1 MFASW
6 QYELTPV
13 AWPTD
18 DASANTMTDAGPNHF
33 FQDEA
38 GDWFVRPPL
47 AQPEPGPDGVVVLS
61 FDGAGIA
68 VVTASEVTHD
78 RESALRLLP
87 DGDDP
92 AISGLRQLATER
104 LPSGRRDG
112 ISQRTGKPWRKS
124 HDKAVIARALVVEG
138 WKRLGYRNG
147 SAIRAWLRWEHELG
161 GEYGNPYAYDSLKDG
176 HEAFWRDYVR
186 EITTTN
192 RRVLNELRAN
202 LRPKTDPARPDDAG
216 HGPVRPPGPQ
226 PVPRSR

>member
-1 MFASW
+1 MRSRRATKAARSRAHRELSRVDPAAAQLFDWYARVRREFSTLAPGDLFASW

-47 AQPEPGPDGVVVLS
+47 AQPEPGLDGVVVLS

-68 VVTASEVTHD
+68 VVTAREATHD

-92 AISGLRQLATER
+92 AVSGLRQLATER

-112 ISQRTGKPWRKS
+112 ISAC
-124 HDKAVIARALVVEG
+124 D
-138 WKRLGYRNG
+138 
-147 SAIRAWLRWEHELG
+147 
-161 GEYGNPYAYDSLKDG
+161 
-176 HEAFWRDYVR
+176 
-186 EITTTN
+186 
-192 RRVLNELRAN
+192 
-202 LRPKTDPARPDDAG
+202 
-216 HGPVRPPGPQ
+216 
-226 PVPRSR
+226 